1 MSSTKLQGLCVDDNW
16 NVIIDD
22 HASLHA
28 DGEPG
33 KQKIYVAFDTPAH
46 ALLWR
51 AEVLILS

>member
-16 NVIIDD
+16 NVMIDD